1 MLLQALSHGPLH
13 FLSLFCRACL
23 PAFLANE
30 IEAGT
35 DPFRKETMKHAVMML
50 VCAFALSACGM
61 FKSEPKH
68 LTTPAQWEK
77 YGYHDHLH
85 SDHK

>member
-1 MLLQALSHGPLH
+1 
-13 FLSLFCRACL
+13 
-23 PAFLANE
+23 
-30 IEAGT
+30 
-35 DPFRKETMKHAVMML
+35 MKHAVMML

-68 LTTPAQWEK
+68 LTSPAQWEK